1 MDASV
6 NKKTETQKK
15 KLIISFEKLSPEL
28 LKLFHDTFPSGCEDS
43 LKRIPKP
50 NGEYFYAVQLESEDT
65 SFLIKMPVKIDDG
78 FSEDEEKDIFG
89 GEELPGA
96 DDISSDDDSEEDT
109 GFKDEPIEEEEEE

>member
-1 MDASV
+1 MTASTI
-6 NKKTETQKK
+6 KKTETLKK

-28 LKLFHDTFPSGCEDS
+28 LKLFHDTFPTGCEES

-65 SFLIKMPVKIDDG
+65 SYLVKMPVKIDDG
-78 FSEDEEKDIFG
+78 FSEEEEKDIFG

-96 DDISSDDDSEEDT
+96 DDISADDDAEEEP
-109 GFKDEPIEEEEEE
+109 GFKDEPVEEDEDE